1 MKMLLVGFNVV
12 SSNNGWKWCQ
22 SHAHG
27 RPQTFFKKVKKHTI
41 LPGQDRGG
49 KGASA
54 PSCPPLLTPM
64 AMPGQLMYPNLG
76 SFT

>member
-1 MKMLLVGFNVV
+1 M
-12 SSNNGWKWCQ
+12 SSHTTIDGNGVKAMPMGVHILF
-22 SHAHG
+22 S
-27 RPQTFFKKVKKHTI
+27 KKSKNI
-41 LPGQDRGG
+41 LFCPAKTGGG